1 MNTRLLALSFARI
14 SFALCL
20 IGISVQDWM
29 YSGLREVV
37 LPNWPFPGANFA
49 AYAFSILMTLAGVW
63 LLIAKDQRRYCSF
76 LGTCLLALYI
86 VGHLPFELTHHLG
99 HMGPW
104 TNSMKMLV
112 FAGGAFII
120 AAAYPPG
127 GSSSWAGTEDPV
139 PVGFGLPN
147 GRPIPFTE
155 RLIPLGPIFFAIFLI
170 FGGIEHFVYLEFVN
184 MLVPGYIPA
193 HNLWTCFAGV
203 ALIGSGLA
211 LIFKFQLRTISFL
224 LGLMIFLWVWMLHLP
239 RAVQFPD
246 EQQGNEWTSVFE
258 ALAFSGFAW
267 AVWANTLPYKVK
279 VRQKTRNGLA
289 RA

>member
-1 MNTRLLALSFARI
+1 MNTRLLALTFARI

-20 IGISVQDWM
+20 IAISVQDCM

-37 LPNWPFPGANFA
+37 LPNWPFPGVQFA

-76 LGTCLLALYI
+76 LGTCMLALYI
-86 VGHLPFELTHHLG
+86 VGHLPFELTHNLG

-127 GSSSWAGTEDPV
+127 GSASWAGTENPV
-139 PVGFGLPN
+139 PTGLAQGKSQPLS
-147 GRPIPFTE
+147 E
-155 RLIPLGPIFFAIFLI
+155 RLIPLGPIFFGIFLI

-184 MLVPGYIPA
+184 MLIPGYVPG
-193 HNLWTCFAGV
+193 HSFWTCFAGV
-203 ALIGSGLA
+203 ALIGSGLS
-211 LIFKFQLRTISFL
+211 LIFKFQLRIISFL
-224 LGLMIFLWVWMLHLP
+224 LGLMIFLWVWMLHVP
-239 RAVQFPD
+239 RAIQFPD
-246 EQQGNEWTSVFE
+246 ELQGNEWTFVFE

-267 AVWANTLPYKVK
+267 AVWANTPSYKVK
-279 VRQKTRNGLA
+279 VREKTSTGFA
-289 RA
+289 RV